1 MLIRGQIYYENKI
14 SKHKDFN
21 VINYLH
27 FTWLLHILRQAN
39 GKLDRDDV
47 NKVDLNDKSFGP

>member
-21 VINYLH
+21 VITFILH
-27 FTWLLHILRQAN
+27 GYYTFL
-39 GKLDRDDV
+39 GKQMENWIEMMSTKLT
-47 NKVDLNDKSFGP
+47 